1 MMKLTLELL
10 EDRILPSTGTILRE
24 YWSNIPGTNVSD
36 LTSNPAYPSNP
47 TGASFLTSFDGPHG
61 FGTNYGSRIR
71 GTVTAPQT
79 GTYTFWIASDDSSQ
93 LFLSNDATP
102 ANEQLIA
109 SVDGYTGYHEWTK
122 YPTQMSAPL
131 SLVAGQ
137 SYAIEALH
145 EQGGG
150 DDHVS
155 VAWTRPDGTFEIIP
169 GAQLS
174 PLQATV
180 QLWCVDNNANRLG
193 HDATFTVTR
202 NDDFGRDLT
211 VRYTLSGAAVN
222 GVDFASLPGT
232 VTIPRGQSS
241 ATIVIHA
248 LPGGGI
254 DKTTTLTLQPGPDY
268 QLSVPSTTRATATI
282 VGGIHLPTGTALLP
296 ANWLDAVS
304 YHDATYGSYRR
315 VTVGGPGFNEAGQVT
330 VTTVPPNSWSA
341 QALVKNS
348 AAIQAGDN
356 VLISAW
362 VRNVDPTWTQ
372 GTF

>member
-1 MMKLTLELL
+1 MKKLTLELL
-10 EDRILPSTGTILRE
+10 EDRVLPSTGTILRE
-24 YWSNIPGTNVSD
+24 YWSNIAGTNVSD

-47 TGASFLTSFDGPHG
+47 TGADFLTSFDGPHG
-61 FGTNYGSRIR
+61 FGSNYGSRIR

-79 GTYTFWIASDDSSQ
+79 GAYTFWIASDDSSQ
-93 LFLSNDATP
+93 LFLSNDSTP

-109 SVDGYTGYHEWTK
+109 WVDGYTGYHEWTK
-122 YPTQMSAPL
+122 FPTQTSFPL

-137 SYAIEALH
+137 SYSIEALH
-145 EQGGG
+145 KQGGG

-169 GAQLS
+169 GSQLS

-180 QLWCVDNNANRLG
+180 QLWSVDDTATRLG

-211 VRYTLSGAAVN
+211 VRYTLSGSAVN
-222 GVDFASLPGT
+222 GVDFASLPGI

-241 ATIVIHA
+241 ATIVVHA

-254 DKTTTLTLQPGPDY
+254 DKSTTLTLQPGTDY

-282 VGGIHLPTGTALLP
+282 AGGAVLPAGTALLP
-296 ANWLDAVS
+296 ANWLDTVY
-304 YHDATYGSYRR
+304 YHDPQYGYYQR
-315 VTVGGPGFNEAGQVT
+315 VTTGGPGFSEAGQVT
-330 VTTVPPNSWSA
+330 VTTVPPNTSQA

-348 AAIQAGDN
+348 VAIQTGDN

-362 VRNVDPTWTQ
+362 V
-372 GTF
+372 